1 MDKSLAVLSD
11 VTIFQK
17 YARFIPELN
26 RRESWDEI
34 VDRWTTM
41 MINRYPYLQMEIESV
56 SNKWVRP
63 KLVLPSMRALQF
75 AGKPIERNPV
85 RQYNCCYQPAN
96 CIEVFRETMFLL
108 LSGVGVGYSVQMH
121 HVAQLPEVVSPNNH
135 VRYMIQDSIEGWSD
149 AVKVLFEAY
158 YLGAPK
164 PLWDFSEIRP
174 QGVRLKVSGG
184 KAPGPKPLARSLAA
198 IERILKSSIGKRLE
212 PIQVHDILCHIAVAV
227 LSGGIR
233 RSAMIACF
241 SPEDDAM
248 SNCKAGEW
256 WVKNPQR
263 GKANNSMVFLR
274 NSLTRE
280 RFDAYWSVV
289 KRTKSGEPGLIV
301 TNSLESLYNPC
312 VEASL
317 EANQFCNLCEINGA
331 AAESQEHLES
341 MVAAAALIGTLQAGF
356 TDFHYLRPVW
366 RETTEKDALLGVSLT
381 GIASMRKDLDLER
394 AANVAV
400 SVNRNIAEQIG
411 IKPAARV
418 TCVKP
423 SGSTSLV
430 MGTCSGVHGW
440 HDKFYARRMRMTK
453 VEALYG
459 YLVRRMPELIE
470 DSVYDET
477 DAVITL
483 PVKIPEGGLTIAESA
498 IDFLE
503 RVKKVHSTWIKGG
516 HVRGTNT
523 HNVSATVVIDE
534 HEWDVVGNWLF
545 DNKDYY
551 AGMSVLPK
559 TDHTYQQMPHE
570 SITEER
576 YSEIMAL
583 VRNLDLTQAIEVEDS
598 TDRNDQVACSGGA
611 CLI

>member
-17 YARFIPELN
+17 YSRYMPEFN
-26 RRESWDEI
+26 RRENWDEI
-34 VDRWTTM
+34 VNRWSTM
-41 MINRYPYLQMEIESV
+41 LINRYPYLQDEIESV
-56 SNKWVRP
+56 SNKYVRN

-85 RQYNCCYQPAN
+85 RQYNCCYQPVN
-96 CIEVFRETMFLL
+96 CVEAFKETMFLL

-121 HVAQLPEVVSPNNH
+121 HVEQLPVVVGPNNY
-135 VRYMIQDSIEGWSD
+135 VRYVIQDSIEGWSD
-149 AVKVLFEAY
+149 AIEALFEAY
-158 YLGAPK
+158 YFGAPK
-164 PLWDFSEIRP
+164 PIWDFSEIRP
-174 QGVRLKVSGG
+174 QGARLKVSGG
-184 KAPGPKPLARSLAA
+184 KAPGPKPLAKALAA
-198 IERILKSSIGKRLE
+198 IEKILKSSVNKKLTSL
-212 PIQVHDILCHIAVAV
+212 QVHDSLCHIAVAV

-241 SPEDDAM
+241 SPEDDEM

-274 NSLTRE
+274 SSLTRE
-280 RFDAYWSVV
+280 RFDAYWNVV
-289 KRTKSGEPGLIV
+289 KKTKSGEPGIII

-317 EANQFCNLCEINGA
+317 EANQFCNLCEVNAA
-331 AAESQEHLES
+331 AAETQEHLEG

-381 GIASMRKDLDLER
+381 GIASMNNNLDLER
-394 AANVAV
+394 AAGVAV
-400 SVNRNIAEQIG
+400 SVNKHIASQIG
-411 IKPAARV
+411 INPAARV

-430 MGTCSGVHGW
+430 MGTSSGVHGW
-440 HDKFYARRMRMTK
+440 HDKFYIRRMRMNK
-453 VEALYG
+453 MEALYG

-477 DAVITL
+477 DAVISL
-483 PVKIPEGGLTIAESA
+483 PVKIPSNGQTQEEPAV
-498 IDFLE
+498 DFLE
-503 RVKKVHSTWIKGG
+503 RVKRVHRTWIKGG
-516 HVRGTNT
+516 HIRGINS

-534 HEWDVVGNWLF
+534 HEWDEVGDWLF
-545 DNKDYY
+545 NNKDCY

-559 TDHTYQQMPHE
+559 SDHTYQQMPHE
-570 SITEER
+570 SI
-576 YSEIMAL
+576 SEDKYNEMMNL
-583 VRNLDLTQAIEVEDS
+583 VRKLDLTQAVEKDDN
-598 TDRNDQVACSGGA
+598 TDRSDQVACAGGA